1 MWGKKSGTNSSAK
14 DKNPSQELSGSRVKQ
29 GASSMA
35 QNALRLKGEM
45 LDKANA
51 RVKEL
56 EGKLEQLESEKQDIE
71 AKQGNE
77 ILNLRQ
83 ELLNV

>member
-1 MWGKKSGTNSSAK
+1 MWGKKSGANSSVK
-14 DKNPSQELSGSRVKQ
+14 DKNPSQELSGSKVKL
-29 GASSMA
+29 GVSNMA

-56 EGKLEQLESEKQDIE
+56 EEKLEQLESEKRDIE
-71 AKQGNE
+71 TKQGNE
-77 ILNLRQ
+77 IVNLR
-83 ELLNV
+83 

>member
-1 MWGKKSGTNSSAK
+1 
-14 DKNPSQELSGSRVKQ
+14 
-29 GASSMA
+29 MA

-56 EGKLEQLESEKQDIE
+56 EGKLEQLEDEKRDIE